1 MVVDTDLF
9 EPFSIQSGRGATSR
23 EGAGEASGADF
34 SERIG
39 DEVLYAW
46 LYPNVMFNRYGSTAR
61 AFSSTTTSST
71 QNAPTPS
78 SSSAASLRATS
89 SSWRTWRSASRCKR
103 GLGSRAFDRGR
114 HSVKREKAA
123 LHFHQLLAPD
133 LRSGI

>member
-23 EGAGEASGADF
+23 EGAGEASGA
-34 SERIG
+34 